1 MHDQVKEF
9 IEHYVY
15 LIEKGQIDMFIYL
28 AAKEFKEYNRQKMEQ
43 LLRILD
49 EIDIDYKPACERL
62 FIEDFKEA
70 ATEYAKAPKGG
81 RQIFLN
87 IFISRYMNNRR
98 YGLSIDECAHI
109 INLQTS
115 FSCAPYQHNKNE
127 WALTV

>member
-1 MHDQVKEF
+1 MHNEVKEF
-9 IEHYVY
+9 IEHYLY

-28 AAKEFKEYNRQKMEQ
+28 AAKEFKDYNWQKMGQ

-49 EIDIDYKPACERL
+49 EIDVDYKAACERL

-87 IFISRYMNNRR
+87 KIADDSH
-98 YGLSIDECAHI
+98 L
-109 INLQTS
+109 
-115 FSCAPYQHNKNE
+115 P
-127 WALTV
+127 LTADARPARTEQKSGTLVLG